1 MTEKVLSECSLKR
14 LEELDAVTNTSACT
28 YTYTAL
34 VRYYQDLRKE
44 FKPSEGRLSVL
55 ILGKSVQ
62 FINLLENGY
71 LNGENFLRYSIV
83 TYINT

>member
-1 MTEKVLSECSLKR
+1 MTEKVLSECSPKPFV
-14 LEELDAVTNTSACT
+14 DAVT
-28 YTYTAL
+28 YTATYNAL
-34 VRYYQDLRKE
+34 DAYYQALRKE

>member
-1 MTEKVLSECSLKR
+1 MTEKVLSECSPKPFV
-14 LEELDAVTNTSACT
+14 DAVT
-28 YTYTAL
+28 YTATYNAL
-34 VRYYQDLRKE
+34 DAYYHALRKE

-83 TYINT
+83 TYINN

>member
-1 MTEKVLSECSLKR
+1 MTEKVLSECSQMSLVDEVVYK
-14 LEELDAVTNTSACT
+14 V
-28 YTYTAL
+28 TYTAL
-34 VRYYQDLRKE
+34 VGFYQALREE